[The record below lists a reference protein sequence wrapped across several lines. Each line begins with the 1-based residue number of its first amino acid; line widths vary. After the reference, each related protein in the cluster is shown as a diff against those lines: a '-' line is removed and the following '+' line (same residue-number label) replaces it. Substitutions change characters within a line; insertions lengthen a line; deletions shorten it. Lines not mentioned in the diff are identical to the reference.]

1 MFLMSRIC
9 VVEHINIKHMKRV
22 LFKLQKTNHRQ
33 HIKLSD
39 TALYMRHWNKRGV
52 KKARYWPSSFSA
64 FSWTETQS
72 RFHKIS
78 RRKRTKELFSSKKK
92 KIIVSDYCIRSRWKA
107 KKKNYPFV
115 YFFTNFPFCNGW
127 HHYYFFNYRCLQ
139 IKIRWFYKW
148 NSNIEVR
155 LQFTLVYWSMSPNVW
170 WVALNVDR
178 CCF

>member
-1 MFLMSRIC
+1 
-9 VVEHINIKHMKRV
+9 
-22 LFKLQKTNHRQ
+22 
-33 HIKLSD
+33 
-39 TALYMRHWNKRGV
+39 MRHWNKRGV
-52 KKARYWPSSFSA
+52 KKARYWPSSFSDFYEPRHNRGSIKSA
-64 FSWTETQS
+64 GEKEQKNCFHQKKDY
-72 RFHKIS
+72 RFRLLHSVALKG
-78 RRKRTKELFSSKKK
+78 EK
-92 KIIVSDYCIRSRWKA
+92 KI
-107 KKKNYPFV
+107 YPFV

>member
-1 MFLMSRIC
+1 MFCSNYKKPIIDSIKNWVTLHFIC
-9 VVEHINIKHMKRV
+9 VIETSVESRKLDIGRV
-22 LFKLQKTNHRQ
+22 LFLLFHEPRHNRGFIKSAGEKEQKNCFHQ
-33 HIKLSD
+33 KK
-39 TALYMRHWNKRGV
+39 KRLL
-52 KKARYWPSSFSA
+52 FQIIA
-64 FSWTETQS
+64 FGRVE
-72 RFHKIS
+72 
-78 RRKRTKELFSSKKK
+78 RRK
-92 KIIVSDYCIRSRWKA
+92 KI
-107 KKKNYPFV
+107 YPFV

-170 WVALNVDR
+170 WVALNADR

>member
-1 MFLMSRIC
+1 MNPKFWLLTMFLMSRIC

-148 NSNIEVR
+148 KSNIEVR
-155 LQFTLVYWSMSPNVW
+155 LQFTPV
-170 WVALNVDR
+170 
-178 CCF
+178 